1 MKSLK
6 ISFIILFVLFVA
18 CTGNKTSKAENQS
31 ILTEVTVA
39 QWGQEKYLIYLPF
52 YLAQEKGFF
61 KNEGLNIKIKYSGN
75 DDQVFATVL
84 KGEALL
90 GIGDPIFTA
99 IARENGA
106 KGKVVASIVDGVS
119 IWGVTKKDIPF
130 IQNPEDLKGLKLGT
144 FPAPSTVYTLM
155 QNTVRD
161 NNLKDTKIVQAP
173 IGSQI
178 ALIEK
183 GNADIVMEL
192 EPGASLAESQGYKI
206 VYSAAKFYGSFAF
219 TGVTTTEDN
228 IVNSRKTIQKFV
240 NALERA
246 LTFARESRLETIEV
260 AQELFPDI
268 NKEVVANAVNRMVN
282 DKTIPLTTTISDV
295 SWQNAMKIRNQ
306 MGDIKEIKPTEDA
319 VDNSFAKKA
328 SE

>member
-1 MKSLK
+1 MKYIK
-6 ISFIILFVLFVA
+6 ISILALAVLLTA
-18 CTGNKTSKAENQS
+18 CNGNKTKKVEDDSKP
-31 ILTEVTVA
+31 TVVTVA

-52 YLAQEKGFF
+52 YLAQERGFF
-61 KNEGLNIKIKYSGN
+61 KEQGIDVKVKYSGN

-119 IWGVTKKDIPF
+119 IWGVTKKDVPF
-130 IQNPEDLKGLKLGT
+130 IQSPEDLKGLKLGT

-155 QNTVRD
+155 QNTIND
-161 NNLKDTKIVQAP
+161 NKLEDTKIVQAP

-178 ALIEK
+178 ALLEN
-183 GNADIVMEL
+183 GNVDIAMEL

-206 VYSAAKFYGSFAF
+206 VYSAAQFYGPFAF
-219 TGVTTTEDN
+219 TGVTTTEEN
-228 IVNSRKTIQKFV
+228 IANNRETIQKFV
-240 NALERA
+240 NALQQA
-246 LTFARESRLETIEV
+246 LVFARNSPLETIAT
-260 AQELFPDI
+260 AQALFPSLD
-268 NKEVVANAVNRMVN
+268 KEVVANAVNRMVK
-282 DKTIPLTTTISDV
+282 DKTIPVTSAMSDA

-306 MGDIKEIKPTEDA
+306 MGDIKVIKPTEDA
-319 VDNSFAKKA
+319 VDNSFAQNAIK
-328 SE
+328 